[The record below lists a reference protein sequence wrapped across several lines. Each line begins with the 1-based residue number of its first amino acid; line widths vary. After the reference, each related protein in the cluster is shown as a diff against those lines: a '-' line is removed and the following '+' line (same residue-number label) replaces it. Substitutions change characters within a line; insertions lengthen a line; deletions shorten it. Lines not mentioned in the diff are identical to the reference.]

1 MFSVSMCVW
10 VCVWLWILFP
20 SLGVNGSHALQLQ
33 PITSQVIHE
42 ALSVLGLTLTAPEAS
57 PAGRDLG
64 CFTVLTAKP
73 CISEAEG
80 PTGCS
85 ALVAALTL
93 QRSIRAEHG

>member
-64 CFTVLTAKP
+64 CSPSSLQ
-73 CISEAEG
+73 SH
-80 PTGCS
+80 
-85 ALVAALTL
+85 ALVKQRDQLAAVHWWL
-93 QRSIRAEHG
+93 H